1 MTYPERDAVQH
12 ERVKK
17 FEQETMAMLQKKRRT
32 IDSQWDS
39 SLVPS
44 RASLDIQHVSSLDDP
59 DVDGADNN
67 SGK

>member
-32 IDSQWDS
+32 IDSQWDCS
-39 SLVPS
+39 SIPS
-44 RASLDIQHVSSLDDP
+44 RASLDIQHLPSLDDP
-59 DVDGADNN
+59 EIDGADSN
-67 SGK
+67 SGE